1 MSDEDSE
8 LIQMQELWNDA
19 KMELNR
25 LRKLKKVQEKKLQDK
40 DSKIKELAKLFEE
53 RKRGIEQALLEFKGK
68 ENAYKT
74 ELQIVN
80 DKLEEE
86 VKIRREMEE
95 MKYDLEFKLENEM
108 QNSNNYKISH
118 EKLQISY
125 EHVLREYTEGKER
138 NRGR

>member
-1 MSDEDSE
+1 MSDDDSE

-80 DKLEEE
+80 DKLEE
-86 VKIRREMEE
+86 
-95 MKYDLEFKLENEM
+95 KY
-108 QNSNNYKISH
+108 
-118 EKLQISY
+118 ISY
-125 EHVLREYTEGKER
+125 RER
-138 NRGR
+138 